1 MQRLVLSLATDK
13 AVWDAV
19 MKNELVQLLRG
30 SLYTGLHSAHDI
42 FGFC

>member
-13 AVWDAV
+13 AVWDAI
-19 MKNELVQLLRG
+19 MKNELVRMLLE
-30 SLYTGLHSAHDI
+30 SPYTGLHFAHHM

>member
-1 MQRLVLSLATDK
+1 MQRLVFALATDK

-19 MKNELVQLLRG
+19 MKNELVQILRQ
-30 SLYTGLHSAHDI
+30 SLYTGLHSPHHM